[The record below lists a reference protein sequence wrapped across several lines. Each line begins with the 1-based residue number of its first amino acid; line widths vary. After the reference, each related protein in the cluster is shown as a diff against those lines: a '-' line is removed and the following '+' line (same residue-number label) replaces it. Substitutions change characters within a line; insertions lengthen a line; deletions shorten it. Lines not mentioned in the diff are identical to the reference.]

1 MAPTDRRRLL
11 QAPINTRE
19 PRQENDHVV
28 AGPLPDTDKDESR
41 HRPLDAVHPLRTWD
55 MEDAPDDVVDEPQV
69 GIEQE
74 APHQRDSRHGDD
86 AGEEV
91 DGPKEADPPQF
102 LIGQQRQAE
111 REEHAGRHAHERV
124 VPRIRKDLPEEW
136 RGVQG
141 SIVRQAQPGDV
152 LPVSPVREADQDG
165 GHDRTEPKE
174 GETEDRGKQ
183 KRVAFEGFPKAAPAR
198 DRRRERAGALHARPP
213 DLNGPHG
220 PQHEA
225 TPRPADRGPRTASQN
240 TPSGVTSPGG
250 SCRWPRRPLSRQ
262 RRRASARRRPRLA
275 YCASPSATPASAG

>member
-1 MAPTDRRRLL
+1 MPEPLPAVGAIHRGRLL
-11 QAPINTRE
+11 QGPVNALQ
-19 PRQENDHVV
+19 PRQENDHVI
-28 AGPLPDTDKDESR
+28 AGPLPDTDKDEGR
-41 HRPLDAVHPLRTWD
+41 HRPLDAVHPLRPRN
-55 MEDAPDDVVDEPQV
+55 MEDAADDVVDEPQV

-91 DGPKEADPPQF
+91 DGPKQADPPQF

-124 VPRIRKDLPEEW
+124 VPRIRKDLPEER
-136 RGVQG
+136 RGVQS

-165 GHDRTEPKE
+165 GHDRTEPKQ

-183 KRVAFEGFPKAAPAR
+183 ERLAFEGFPQAAPAR

-213 DLNGPHG
+213 DVNGPHG

-225 TPRPADRGPRTASQN
+225 TPRPAGRGPRTAS
-240 TPSGVTSPGG
+240 
-250 SCRWPRRPLSRQ
+250 
-262 RRRASARRRPRLA
+262 
-275 YCASPSATPASAG
+275 